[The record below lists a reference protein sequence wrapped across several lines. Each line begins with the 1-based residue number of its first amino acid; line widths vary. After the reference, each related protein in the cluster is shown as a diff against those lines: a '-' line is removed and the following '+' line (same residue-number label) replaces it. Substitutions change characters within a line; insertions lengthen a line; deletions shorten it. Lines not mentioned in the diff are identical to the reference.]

1 VFKAHRLAEVRE
13 LLATPSFQA
22 WWTELNTLQGELT
35 QAREKHEELLT
46 QAQLMD
52 FRAELVQKDAID
64 TLYRAGES
72 EDAAT
77 QQQSQADALEN
88 QGLQAL
94 AQFESQRVI
103 TSEVWYRLNAST
115 KAGDQAQPDPALAA
129 QYQKENHQKS
139 QLWDEVERLWAKSA
153 ELSLSMAEKRLLARK
168 VRRHAEARFAQA
180 DERKRRSAKLRLEL
194 DASHHALDALVAKV
208 ADHLQ
213 TARERFACSTGEE
226 FLYFRDRDHTHRAF
240 AVSLVNDSQT
250 YNIEVKA
257 LGLYVVDHK
266 KGIETLAPAVDQP
279 PSVDEGDARFE
290 SFFLSRG
297 KAPTSSGS

>member
-1 VFKAHRLAEVRE
+1 VFKAHRLSEVRE
-13 LLATPSFQA
+13 LLSTTPFQA
-22 WWTELNTLQGELT
+22 WWTELVALQGELT

-46 QAQLMD
+46 QTQLMD

-72 EDAAT
+72 EDAAS
-77 QQQSQADALEN
+77 QQQSQADALES
-88 QGLQAL
+88 QGLHAL
-94 AQFESQRVI
+94 AQFESHRVV
-103 TSEVWYRLNAST
+103 TSDVWYRLNAST
-115 KAGDQAQPDPALAA
+115 KTGDHAQPDPTLAA
-129 QYQKENHQKS
+129 QYQRENRQKS
-139 QLWDEVERLWAKSA
+139 MLWDEVERIWAKSA

-180 DERKRRSAKLRLEL
+180 DERKRRSAKLRLE
-194 DASHHALDALVAKV
+194 LDALVAKV

-250 YNIEVKA
+250 YNIEVKS
-257 LGLYVVDHK
+257 LGLYAVDHK
-266 KGIETLAPAVDQP
+266 KGIETLAPAVDQLP
-279 PSVDEGDARFE
+279 DVDEGDSRFE
-290 SFFLSRG
+290 AFFLGRG
-297 KAPTSSGS
+297 KVPTSSGS